1 MSEPVTDT
9 KSHQGTLHSELAK
22 LCLPQTMADDTR
34 KLAYANSICL
44 LFLIIGLIGFNTP
57 KAAHPQYESQA
68 DLVPVIF
75 TPPEDSPPPETP
87 KPSEEPEASDA
98 PSEMP
103 QVATVVAPSSA
114 NVAFAVPVTGPVVV
128 ASSGQFVSAPA
139 STTGR
144 KASGTGI
151 REFSADGEAGGQF
164 PYPPYPREELQ
175 SRHEGKIMLEAVVGA
190 DGTFQSLTVKDSS
203 GFFALDRHAQNWVKR
218 NWHFLPGEERHY
230 LIPILF
236 QIK

>member
-1 MSEPVTDT
+1 MSELSTDS
-9 KSHQGTLHSELAK
+9 KPHQNALRSDLAR

-44 LFLIIGLIGFNTP
+44 LFLVIGLIGFKP
-57 KAAHPQYESQA
+57 PHVAHPQYEAQS

-75 TPPEDSPPPETP
+75 TPPDEALPPEAP
-87 KPSEEPEASDA
+87 KPTEEPEASDA
-98 PSEMP
+98 PSEVP
-103 QVATVVAPSSA
+103 QVATIVAPSSA
-114 NVAFAVPVTGPVVV
+114 NVAFAVPVTGPVIV

-144 KASGTGI
+144 KASGSGI

-164 PYPPYPREELQ
+164 PYPPYPREELAA
-175 SRHEGKIMLEAVVGA
+175 RHEGKIMLEALITA
-190 DGTFQSLTVKDSS
+190 DGTFASLAIKDSS
-203 GFFALDRHAQNWVKR
+203 GYFALDRYAQNWVKR